1 MGHQWSR
8 FAMPSAAVMLRG
20 TCFAGAAGGDSGGR
34 RRGGGGI
41 PGRRHEIPGQR
52 GPMWT
57 GSVLAAGI
65 RGAGGYC
72 KNASISGGVGGWLSA
87 NCSYLTP

>member
-34 RRGGGGI
+34 RRGGGGVSRAAARDSRAARTNVDWI
-41 PGRRHEIPGQR
+41 SAGRR
-52 GPMWT
+52 
-57 GSVLAAGI
+57 A
-65 RGAGGYC
+65 
-72 KNASISGGVGGWLSA
+72 
-87 NCSYLTP
+87 